1 MKKLDFNQKIRLGL
15 ILISLSL
22 IIGQALPDHS
32 TFTMGFFQGL
42 CTGAG
47 IPLIIVGSI
56 QKRKSLE

>member
-1 MKKLDFNQKIRLGL
+1 MKKLDFNQKIGLGL

-22 IIGQALPDHS
+22 VIKRILPDHS
-32 TFTMGFFQGL
+32 TFAMEFFQGL

-47 IPLIIVGSI
+47 ITLILVGSI